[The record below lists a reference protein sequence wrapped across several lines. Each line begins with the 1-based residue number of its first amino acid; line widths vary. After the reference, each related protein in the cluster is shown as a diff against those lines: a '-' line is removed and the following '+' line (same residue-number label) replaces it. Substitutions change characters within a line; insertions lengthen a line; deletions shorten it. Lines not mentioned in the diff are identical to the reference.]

1 MNCTLTV
8 GELYGCKLYLNEAVK
23 SEKSKIRSEWFCVF
37 KLKKKK
43 NLLNHSAF
51 SSLYF
56 KISVFWFY
64 YGEFLK
70 YTKVDKII

>member
-8 GELYGCKLYLNEAVK
+8 GELYGCKLYLSEAVK
-23 SEKSKIRSEWFCVF
+23 SEKSKIRSEWFCIF

-43 NLLNHSAF
+43 LLNHSA
-51 SSLYF
+51 SNSLYF
-56 KISVFWFY
+56 KISVFLLY

-70 YTKVDKII
+70 YAKVDKIV

>member
-43 NLLNHSAF
+43 KPTESF
-51 SSLYF
+51 CF
-56 KISVFWFY
+56 
-64 YGEFLK
+64 
-70 YTKVDKII
+70 

>member
-37 KLKKKK
+37 KLKKKQK
-43 NLLNHSAF
+43 TYWIILL
-51 SSLYF
+51 LIPY
-56 KISVFWFY
+56 I
-64 YGEFLK
+64 LK
-70 YTKVDKII
+70 